1 MRKPPI
7 IMVTEIKETAAG
19 ITVSRRAAKPLA
31 FHGSTPV
38 AQRAGAAQALVT
50 KGTGAVLGGTLTGT
64 LSGALADLAPIA
76 LSTTDTYSDAA
87 VNGAVNAVITAA
99 NLQAKELQARVNQLV
114 SDNAASIV
122 LVNELRAA
130 LVEKGLIKGAA

>member
-1 MRKPPI
+1 M
-7 IMVTEIKETAAG
+7 TYSEIKETAAG
-19 ITVSRRAAKPLA
+19 LMVGRLPSKPLA
-31 FHGSTPV
+31 FHGASPV
-38 AQRAGAAQALVT
+38 SKRAGAAQAVVT

-64 LSGALADLAPIA
+64 IA
-76 LSTTDTYSDAA
+76 GELVGITPLDTSDTYSDAA
-87 VNGAVNAVITAA
+87 VNAALAAA

-114 SDNAASIV
+114 ADNAANIV

>member
-1 MRKPPI
+1 MPQ
-7 IMVTEIKETAAG
+7 EIKESAAG
-19 ITVSRRAAKPLA
+19 LVVSRRPAKPLA
-31 FHGSTPV
+31 FHGSAPV

-50 KGTGAVLGGTLTGT
+50 KGTGAVLGGSLTGT
-64 LSGALADLAPIA
+64 LSGALADLEAIA
-76 LSTTDTYSDAA
+76 LSTSDTYSDAA

-99 NLQAKELQARVNQLV
+99 NLQNKEMQARINQLV
-114 SDNAASIV
+114 ADNAASIV